1 MVNPRWRPKIA
12 NSRFPDGKSNEGDR
26 KALFSVPKTET
37 YVGSHIKSDLAGKKV
52 SNKSYEKYYKDL
64 I

>member
-26 KALFSVPKTET
+26 KALFSVPKTEP
-37 YVGSHIKSDLAGKKV
+37 YFGSHIKSDLAGKKV

>member
-26 KALFSVPKTET
+26 KALFSVPKTEP
-37 YVGSHIKSDLAGKKV
+37 YVGSHINSDLAGKKV

>member
-26 KALFSVPKTET
+26 KALFSVPKTEP
-37 YVGSHIKSDLAGKKV
+37 YVGLHIKSDLAGKKV

>member
-26 KALFSVPKTET
+26 KALFSVPKTEP

-52 SNKSYEKYYKDL
+52 SNKSYDKYYKDL